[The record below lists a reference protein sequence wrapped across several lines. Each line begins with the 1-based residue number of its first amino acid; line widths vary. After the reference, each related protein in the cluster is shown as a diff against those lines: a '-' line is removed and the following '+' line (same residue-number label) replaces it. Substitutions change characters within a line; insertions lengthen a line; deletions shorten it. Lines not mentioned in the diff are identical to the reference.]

1 MKSNIGNLITA
12 SLVGLSSMAIFS
24 MPSQAQT
31 TTKFYCATNNGTPT
45 TMIRTKQGDLPM
57 ISWNEINNV
66 GNKSTQ
72 ERCQIISNRFQS
84 YYQKGN
90 FTLAAKKNVKGYP
103 VICAVTKVGQS
114 CNKDNILITLPQGF
128 DANQVLTQITSF
140 RRGAAKETVK
150 LSVGIPTT
158 IKPFQFVY
166 PPEKYTS
173 SQNGE
178 LYVNM
183 NLALEEKET
192 DLFFE

>member
-12 SLVGLSSMAIFS
+12 SLIGLSSMAIFS

-31 TTKFYCATNNGTPT
+31 TQAKFYCQIVDGKPT
-45 TMIRTKQGDLPM
+45 TMIRTKQGNLAM
-57 ISWNEINNV
+57 ISWNEINKV

-90 FTLAAKKNVKGYP
+90 FILAAKKNVNGHP

-114 CNKDNILITLPQGF
+114 CNKNNILITLPQGF
-128 DANQVLTQITSF
+128 DANQALAQIANV
-140 RRGAAKETVK
+140 RLG
-150 LSVGIPTT
+150 GP
-158 IKPFQFVY
+158 IKGW
-166 PPEKYTS
+166 PPYEYVPHSEKYAS
-173 SQNGE
+173 FQNGE

-183 NLALEEKET
+183 NLALEEEET
-192 DLFFE
+192 DIIFGPE